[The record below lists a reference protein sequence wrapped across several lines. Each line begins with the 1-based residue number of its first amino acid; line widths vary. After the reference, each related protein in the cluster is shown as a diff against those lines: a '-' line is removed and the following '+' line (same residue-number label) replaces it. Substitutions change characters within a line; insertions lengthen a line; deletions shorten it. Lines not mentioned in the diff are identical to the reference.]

1 MQCADLF
8 LPLYELMIA
17 EVLASYVVNA
27 DDTTVKIRDARRKLK
42 CTGYFH
48 TYVGDVHHPLIVFDY
63 LSGHGRDGPKNFL
76 RNFRGYLQADAGA
89 DLRRLIQSP
98 AAVDLGGRLLDAWTE
113 ELL

>member
-8 LPLYELMIA
+8 HPLYELMIA

-27 DDTTVKIRDARRKLK
+27 DDTTVKIRDAQRKLK

-48 TYVGDVHHPLIVFDY
+48 TYVGDGHHPLIVFDY

-76 RNFRGYLQADAGA
+76 RNFRGYL
-89 DLRRLIQSP
+89 
-98 AAVDLGGRLLDAWTE
+98 
-113 ELL
+113 